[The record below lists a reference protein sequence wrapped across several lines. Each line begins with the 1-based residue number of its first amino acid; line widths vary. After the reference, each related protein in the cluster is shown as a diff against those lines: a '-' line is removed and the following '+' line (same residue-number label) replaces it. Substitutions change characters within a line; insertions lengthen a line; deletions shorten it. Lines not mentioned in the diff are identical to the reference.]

1 MIGGE
6 NLDGKIM
13 KAFMRFQKLKIN
25 TIIEGISISDFHI
38 LGALHCYEEHEDET
52 GGMKVSELARM
63 MQVSSPSMSRTLNHL
78 EKDGYVCR
86 YEVSNDRRSTYVKLT
101 EEGRKT
107 AGRVE
112 QTMKEYW
119 KAVLARVGEDKV
131 DQLSEVLGELYE
143 AAEEE
148 IALRAQKK
156 KGEHQS

>member
-1 MIGGE
+1 M
-6 NLDGKIM
+6 NGKIM
-13 KAFMRFQKLKIN
+13 NAFIRFQKLKIN
-25 TIIEGISISDFHI
+25 TIIEEISISDFHI
-38 LGALHCYEEHEDET
+38 LGALHCYEEQENET

-63 MQVSSPSMSRTLNHL
+63 MRVSSPSMSRTLNHL

-107 AGRVE
+107 ADRVE